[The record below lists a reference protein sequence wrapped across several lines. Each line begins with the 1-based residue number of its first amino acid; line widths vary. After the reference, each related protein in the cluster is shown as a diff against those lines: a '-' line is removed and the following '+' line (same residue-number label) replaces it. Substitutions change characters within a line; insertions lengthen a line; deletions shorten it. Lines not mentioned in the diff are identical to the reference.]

1 VTERLIVDADDTEP
15 LGRPAGVP
23 SGVARVNLL
32 PPEIAR
38 ERRLQRIAATS
49 VGLLIAY
56 LCALGVIYVLKV
68 GDVTDAREQRDRVTG
83 EVAALQAELETLA
96 KYRTLTDDINE
107 REALLTAA
115 MADELSWARVFG
127 ELALSFS
134 DDASLTQA
142 QATTAG
148 SQEGAAPA
156 PAPEPAEDDQQD
168 EDAPVGQVT
177 FTGYSVQR
185 IAPGVEEMLQQLDEG
200 DGFVDS
206 YVLTTADEERGGEQ
220 ITGFEARVDLNT
232 EVHTHRYDDG
242 LPQESIE

>member
-1 VTERLIVDADDTEP
+1 MTERLVVDADDTEP
-15 LGRPAGVP
+15 LERPAGVP
-23 SGVARVNLL
+23 TGVARVNLL

-38 ERRLQRIAATS
+38 ERRLQRIAAIS

-56 LCALGVIYVLKV
+56 LCALGVIYALKL
-68 GDVTDAREQRDRVTG
+68 GDVTDARDQRDRVTG

-96 KYRTLTDDINE
+96 KYRTLTDDINA

-142 QATTAG
+142 QAATAG
-148 SQEGAAPA
+148 SQEGAA

-220 ITGFEARVDLNT
+220 ITSFEARVDLNT